1 MAFFGATNVVPYEE
15 RNNPLLMFV
24 KECDDGDF
32 NIEGEPTSKVYDRY
46 KEFCL
51 SESLQALSKIEF
63 SRQMVKNFELKIVDK
78 KIGSKKYRVFEEDGR

>member
-1 MAFFGATNVVPYEE
+1 
-15 RNNPLLMFV
+15 MFV
-24 KECDDGDF
+24 KECDDEDF

-51 SESLQALSKIEF
+51 YESLQALSKIEF
-63 SRQMVKNFELKIVDK
+63 SRQIVKNFELKIVDK